1 MKITTTRKISQVFFF
16 ALFIWLCIVMSVGEK
31 FFQLRGW
38 SVNIFLHLD
47 PLAAI
52 STTLSTHRLYAPLLW
67 SVLTIILTILIGR
80 FFCGWVC
87 PFGSLHQFISHL
99 SHRNKKPLD
108 LVSLHKY
115 RKSQNI
121 KYYILIIFL
130 IAAALP
136 QLQNLQIGPLDPIP
150 LFTRTVNLLL
160 LPVVDNSVNLLSA
173 TDRYFRTAPLILT
186 VFLVF
191 VLLNFVIPRFFCLH
205 ICPLGALFGL
215 LNRFALWRITRN
227 SNCTDCKLCNA
238 HCQGSCQPS
247 EMLKQ
252 SECILCLNCLDDCK
266 FNAIDFN
273 TVSSD
278 TVQVSPDLSRR
289 GFLAAVFTGLLAMPA
304 FKLLAA
310 AKDSDGIVRPPGA
323 LSENEFIKR
332 CLKCGQCMRI
342 CPTNVIQPA
351 GIEHGIINL
360 WTPVMNNR
368 IGSSGC
374 QLDCVACGYMC
385 PTAAIRP
392 ITLAEKLGKGNFE
405 GKGLIKL
412 GTAFVDRAR
421 CLPWAF
427 NTPCIVCQE
436 NCPVSPKAIYTRIIF
451 ANVSDTLRI
460 KNVQDNKIQ
469 IEEDNLSPQK
479 FSTGDYYCQFSSA
492 GKTAPAKIISNTA
505 DTIQI
510 SPDSSLTMSQ
520 VTAEI
525 QIQIRLQQ
533 PFIDPA
539 LCIGCGICQHECPV
553 SGIGAV
559 FVTPLGQTREKS
571 LYF

>member
-31 FFQLRGW
+31 FFQLRAW
-38 SVNIFLHLD
+38 PVNIFLHLD

-52 STTLSTHRLYAPLLW
+52 ATTLSTHRLYAPLLW

-80 FFCGWVC
+80 FFCGFVC
-87 PFGSLHQFISHL
+87 PFGSLHQFISYL
-99 SHRNKKPLD
+99 SHRSKKPLD

-121 KYYILIIFL
+121 KYYILIVFL

-136 QLQNLQIGPLDPIP
+136 SLQNLQIGLLDPIP

-160 LPVVDNSVNLLSA
+160 LPLVDNSVNLLSA
-173 TDRYFRTAPLILT
+173 SDRFFRTAPLILS

-191 VLLNFVIPRFFCLH
+191 VLLNFFIPRFFCLH

-215 LNRFALWRITRN
+215 LNRFALWRINRN

-247 EMLKQ
+247 ETLKQ

-266 FNAIDFN
+266 FNAIDFS
-273 TVSSD
+273 TASSD

-289 GFLAAVFTGLLAMPA
+289 GFLAAAFTGLLAMPA
-304 FKLLAA
+304 FKLLAYS
-310 AKDSDGIVRPPGA
+310 KDSEGIVRPPGA
-323 LSENEFIKR
+323 LSEKEFIKR

-351 GIEHGIINL
+351 GIESGLTNL

-392 ITLAEKLGKGNFE
+392 LTLAEKLGKGKFE
-405 GKGLIKL
+405 SNGPIKL
-412 GTAFVDRAR
+412 GTAFFDKAK

-436 NCPVSPKAIYTRIIF
+436 NCPVSPKAIYTRTVF
-451 ANVSDTLRI
+451 ANVSDRLKVKT
-460 KNVQDNKIQ
+460 
-469 IEEDNLSPQK
+469 IENNNILLEQGVLSPER
-479 FSTGDYYCQFSSA
+479 FSTGDYYCQFTA
-492 GKTAPAKIISNTA
+492 GGKTAQAKIISNSA
-505 DTIQI
+505 DTIRI
-510 SPDSSLTMSQ
+510 SQDSTLTVLPQ
-520 VTAEI
+520 PATEV

-533 PFIDPA
+533 PYIDPA

-553 SGIGAV
+553 SGRGAV
-559 FVTPLGQTREKS
+559 FVTPLGQTREK
-571 LYF
+571 

>member
-1 MKITTTRKISQVFFF
+1 MNITTTRRISQVFFF
-16 ALFIWLCIVMSVGEK
+16 TLFIWLCIVMSIGEK

-38 SVNIFLHLD
+38 PVNIFLHLD
-47 PLAAI
+47 PLVAI
-52 STTLSTHRLYAPLLW
+52 STTLSTQRLYAPLLW

-80 FFCGWVC
+80 FFCGWLC
-87 PFGSLHQFISHL
+87 PFGALHQFVSFL
-99 SHRNKKPLD
+99 SHKNKTTPELIS
-108 LVSLHKY
+108 VHQY

-121 KYYILIIFL
+121 KYYILIVFL
-130 IAAALP
+130 ISAVLP
-136 QLQNLQIGPLDPIP
+136 QLQNLQIGLLDPIP

-160 LPVVDNSVNLLSA
+160 LPLVDNSVNFLSA

-186 VFLVF
+186 VFLAF
-191 VLLNFVIPRFFCLH
+191 VLMNFFIPRFFCLH

-215 LNRFALWRITRN
+215 LNRFALLRINRN
-227 SNCTDCKLCNA
+227 SNCTDCKLCNKN
-238 HCQGSCQPS
+238 CQGSCQPS
-247 EMLKQ
+247 ETLKQ

-273 TVSSD
+273 TAASD
-278 TVQVSPDLSRR
+278 TLQVSPDLSRR
-289 GFLAAVFTGLLAMPA
+289 GFLAAAFTGLLAMPA
-304 FKLLAA
+304 FKLLAFS
-310 AKDSDGIVRPPGA
+310 KDSQGIIRPPGA

-351 GIEHGIINL
+351 GLESGLTNL

-368 IGSSGC
+368 LGSSGC

-392 ITLAEKLGKGNFE
+392 ITLTEKLGKGNFSD
-405 GKGLIKL
+405 KGPIKL
-412 GTAFVDRAR
+412 GTAFFDKTR

-436 NCPVSPKAIYTRIIF
+436 NCPVSPKAINVHTIF
-451 ANVSDTLRI
+451 ANVSDSLKV
-460 KNVQDNKIQ
+460 KNVQGSKILL
-469 IEEDNLSPQK
+469 EKDSLSPQK
-479 FSTGDYYCQFSSA
+479 FSTGDYYCQFSSD
-492 GKTAPAKIISNTA
+492 GSIIRQKITSNA
-505 DTIQI
+505 SDTIEI
-510 SPDSSLTMSQ
+510 ALDDSSKALPQTGSG
-520 VTAEI
+520 V

-533 PFIDPA
+533 PYIDPA

-553 SGIGAV
+553 SGRGAV
-559 FVTPLGQTREKS
+559 FVTPWGQTREK
-571 LYF
+571 